1 MMGPPPHNGKVK
13 PPSFPPAESLGT
25 AHEEYTSDSRR
36 QYVCQ
41 RHECLMQR
49 LKRIGKIG
57 HTKPPA
63 ASHFIVTSRIS
74 DREEIEDS
82 YE

>member
-1 MMGPPPHNGKVK
+1 
-13 PPSFPPAESLGT
+13 
-25 AHEEYTSDSRR
+25 
-36 QYVCQ
+36 
-41 RHECLMQR
+41 MQR